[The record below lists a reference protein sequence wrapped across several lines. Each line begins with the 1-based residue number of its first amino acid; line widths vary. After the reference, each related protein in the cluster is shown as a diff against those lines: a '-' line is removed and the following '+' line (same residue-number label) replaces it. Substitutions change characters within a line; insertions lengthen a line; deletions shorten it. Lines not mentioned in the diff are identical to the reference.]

1 MRDYTE
7 FITSQHLTAEKFTR
21 HIELMTRP
29 LGDILTLAGR
39 LNAFFS
45 IDNSTGKQLDAV
57 GEWIGLSRFVKTPIK
72 GVYFFTGYRKSRI

>member
-7 FITSQHLTAEKFTR
+7 YITPQHRQAEKITQ
-21 HIELMTRP
+21 HIELMTRA
-29 LGDILTLAGR
+29 LVDISALSAK

-45 IDNSTGKQLDAV
+45 IDSGMGKQVDAV

-72 GVYFFTGYRKSRI
+72 GVYFHWIPKR